1 MACHMH
7 RGMQTRIATPFRH
20 SPCGGS
26 ATAPRA
32 PYSYFRST
40 VMSTTTCECRSP
52 QEQRLYDKI
61 EGREDKFRKTH
72 TRVFKLLERF
82 EGQKPRIDIERAL
95 YFTQSMQETDGQP
108 LVLRWAKALM
118 HIAKNMT
125 VYVQDDQL
133 LLGRAGCDGRYG
145 ILYPE
150 LDGDFLDI
158 AVRDLPT
165 RKT

>member
-1 MACHMH
+1 
-7 RGMQTRIATPFRH
+7 
-20 SPCGGS
+20 
-26 ATAPRA
+26 
-32 PYSYFRST
+32 
-40 VMSTTTCECRSP
+40 MSTTTCECRSP

-118 HIAKNMT
+118 HIAKGMAGEGRGG
-125 VYVQDDQL
+125 QL
-133 LLGRAGCDGRYG
+133 VLGGGGGDGR
-145 ILYPE
+145 
-150 LDGDFLDI
+150 
-158 AVRDLPT
+158 
-165 RKT
+165 